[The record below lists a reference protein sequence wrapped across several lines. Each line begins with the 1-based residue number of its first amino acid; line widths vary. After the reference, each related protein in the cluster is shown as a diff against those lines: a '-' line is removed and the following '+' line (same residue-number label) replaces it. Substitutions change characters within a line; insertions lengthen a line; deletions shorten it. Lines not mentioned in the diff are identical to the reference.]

1 MLINTWKR
9 NKEKP
14 ISLNK
19 KPVKNYRFFGIKR
32 NYFRDLNIKT
42 VLIY

>member
-19 KPVKNYRFFGIKR
+19 KPVKNYRFSESKEIIFVI
-32 NYFRDLNIKT
+32 
-42 VLIY
+42 